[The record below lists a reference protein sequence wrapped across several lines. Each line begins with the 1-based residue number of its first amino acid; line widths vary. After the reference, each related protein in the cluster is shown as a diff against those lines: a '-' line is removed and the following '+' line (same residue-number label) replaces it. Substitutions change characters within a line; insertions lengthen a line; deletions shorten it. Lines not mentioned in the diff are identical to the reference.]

1 MSFLPVLPFLALDM
15 AIEAIKRYL
24 DQNVQNYQEGRI
36 LFDRYSMDSVLK
48 LLFRSGSSS
57 YHHRR
62 LLQALRDLS
71 TSEISTEPTL
81 DPLPKKTAIPQLSE
95 FDRPAK
101 HFDAIDYHSLPEAIQ
116 EVVRKKNMHYKR
128 AQQLFIEIGFTTD
141 KENRLE
147 MALVMLEDHEQVNVC
162 WSVID
167 EYKETG
173 KILSERSKSLEEEIA
188 LVPEVSIGQSIANL
202 RSNISKDR
210 KKLESLPEGHKKAK
224 VLLRYQTNKIKLD
237 LLIKRL
243 EVTDV

>member
-1 MSFLPVLPFLALDM
+1 MSFLPVLPFLVLDM
-15 AIEAIKRYL
+15 ATEAIKKYL
-24 DQNVQNYQEGRI
+24 AQEVHNYQEGRI
-36 LFDRYSMDSVLK
+36 LFERYSMDSVLK
-48 LLFRSGSSS
+48 LLFKSGSSS

-62 LLQALRDLS
+62 LLQALRELS
-71 TSEISTEPTL
+71 TCEICTKPTL
-81 DPLPKKTAIPQLSE
+81 DSLPNKTTIPQLSE
-95 FDRPAK
+95 FDRPTK
-101 HFDAIDYHSLPEAIQ
+101 HFDTIDYHSLPEAIQ

-128 AQQLFIEIGFTTD
+128 AQQLFVEIGFTTD
-141 KENRLE
+141 KDKRLE
-147 MALVMLEDHEQVNVC
+147 MAMVLLEDHEQVNAC

-173 KILSERSKSLEEEIA
+173 KILAERSKSLEEEVA

-210 KKLESLPEGHKKAK
+210 KKLGNLPEGHKKAK

>member
-1 MSFLPVLPFLALDM
+1 M

-24 DQNVQNYQEGRI
+24 DQSVQNYQEGRI

-71 TSEISTEPTL
+71 TSEISTEPIL
-81 DPLPKKTAIPQLSE
+81 DPLTKKTTIPQLSE
-95 FDRPAK
+95 FDRPTK

-128 AQQLFIEIGFTTD
+128 AQQLFVEIGFTTD
-141 KENRLE
+141 KEKRLE

-188 LVPEVSIGQSIANL
+188 MVPEVSIGQSIANL

-210 KKLESLPEGHKKAK
+210 KKLENLPEGHKKAK

-237 LLIKRL
+237 LLIRRL

>member
-1 MSFLPVLPFLALDM
+1 M

-24 DQNVQNYQEGRI
+24 DQNVHNYHEGRI
-36 LFDRYSMDSVLK
+36 LFERYSMDSVLK
-48 LLFRSGSSS
+48 LLFKSGSSS

-62 LLQALRDLS
+62 LLQALRELS
-71 TSEISTEPTL
+71 TSEISKEPTL
-81 DPLPKKTAIPQLSE
+81 DPLPKKTTIPQLSE
-95 FDRPAK
+95 FDRPTK

-116 EVVRKKNMHYKR
+116 EVVRKKNMHFKR
-128 AQQLFIEIGFTTD
+128 AQQLFIEIAFTTD
-141 KENRLE
+141 KEKRLE
-147 MALVMLEDHEQVNVC
+147 MALVMLEDHEQVNAC

-173 KILSERSKSLEEEIA
+173 KILVERTKSIEEEVS
-188 LVPEVSIGQSIANL
+188 LVPDVSIGQSISNL
-202 RSNISKDR
+202 RSNITKDR
-210 KKLESLPEGHKKAK
+210 KKLHNLPEGHKKAK